1 MKARER
7 ILARVRRALAG
18 RPEAALPPVPEGPA
32 LSREEAFSLFK
43 ARLSAAGARVERLS
57 SLEEARAFLK
67 EAEAGAKTA
76 WVSPLVPAPLRP
88 ELPEAPPEEA
98 ELGVSRATAGV
109 AETGSVVLS
118 SREGRR
124 GQLLVPRHL
133 VWLFEDDLYG
143 TLLEALRAVRGE
155 DASALA
161 LHSGPSKSAD
171 IGQIMVK
178 GVHGPGELW
187 VGVLSL
193 KIGKEVVE
201 STEGRVLRSSEEGGV
216 MPAEKLKKQ
225 LESLVFGQAVLKT
238 IDKGR
243 KFRLVGISES
253 GDTLYL
259 QPERS
264 ENVYGL
270 PFQYLVVAAQ
280 LLPEIGLSALNTSK
294 ADQILAEHLGI
305 KSTHRAS
312 YILAIL
318 RELGYL

>member
-7 ILARVRRALAG
+7 ILARVRRALIG

-32 LSREEAFSLFK
+32 LSKEEAFSLFK

-57 SLEEARAFLK
+57 SLEEAQGFLK

-88 ELPEAPPEEA
+88 KLPEAPPEEA
-98 ELGVSRATAGV
+98 ELGVSRAAAGV

-143 TLLEALRAVRGE
+143 TLLLALRSLRGE

-187 VGVLSL
+187 VGVLAF
-193 KIGKEVVE
+193 KIGGQDNLKHMTTMGRSRDREVIVEALNRLIESQTRLTTPGEEAKEFYL
-201 STEGRVLRSSEEGGV
+201 TRLTEEGGTIYFRLSNGNEDNLPV
-216 MPAEKLKKQ
+216 LYIEEAVRLLQSGFNPRSARDLAKAVADARGIKTPPKPSYLYPI
-225 LESLVFGQAVLKT
+225 SFAVLEEV
-238 IDKGR
+238 R
-243 KFRLVGISES
+243 
-253 GDTLYL
+253 
-259 QPERS
+259 
-264 ENVYGL
+264 
-270 PFQYLVVAAQ
+270 
-280 LLPEIGLSALNTSK
+280 
-294 ADQILAEHLGI
+294 
-305 KSTHRAS
+305 
-312 YILAIL
+312 
-318 RELGYL
+318 

>member
-7 ILARVRRALAG
+7 MLARVRRALAG

-32 LSREEAFSLFK
+32 LSKEEVFSLFK

-57 SLEEARAFLK
+57 SLEEARGFLK
-67 EAEAGAKTA
+67 EAEAGAKAA
-76 WVSPLVPAPLRP
+76 WVSPLVPGPLRP

-98 ELGVSRATAGV
+98 ELGVSRAAAGV

-143 TLLEALRAVRGE
+143 TLLLALRSLRGE

-187 VGVLSL
+187 VGVLEI
-193 KIGKEVVE
+193 KVKEVLMTDFVWERVKNLKGKTLTTKDTGQGKAKPFLVKNVTDKTIVILPASSGRE
-201 STEGRVLRSSEEGGV
+201 SRVRRVHIE
-216 MPAEKLKKQ
+216 
-225 LESLVFGQAVLKT
+225 QAVEL
-238 IDKGR
+238 ISSGVNFSSVADIR
-243 KFRLVGISES
+243 K
-253 GDTLYL
+253 
-259 QPERS
+259 
-264 ENVYGL
+264 
-270 PFQYLVVAAQ
+270 
-280 LLPEIGLSALNTSK
+280 
-294 ADQILAEHLGI
+294 HLGNDVP
-305 KSTHRAS
+305 AS
-312 YILAIL
+312 YIWTIL
-318 RELGYL
+318 HELGYV

>member
-32 LSREEAFSLFK
+32 LSKEEAFSLFK
-43 ARLSAAGARVERLS
+43 NRLSAAGARVERLGA
-57 SLEEARAFLK
+57 LEEARAFLK
-67 EAEAGAKTA
+67 EAGARAKTA
-76 WVSPLVPAPLRP
+76 WVSPFVPGTLRP
-88 ELPEAPPEEA
+88 ELPVALPEEA

-143 TLLEALRAVRGE
+143 TLLEALRSVQDE
-155 DASALA
+155 DAAALA

-187 VGVLSL
+187 VGVLAFRDAAEDEPPGLRDALFLLVGRTL
-193 KIGKEVVE
+193 KTKRGEPFVVE
-201 STEGRVLRSSEEGGV
+201 TVNDRVVRVRTRGGAGKALEVPVSYLERAVQRAREGADLSGPSRLRRE
-216 MPAEKLKKQ
+216 
-225 LESLVFGQAVLKT
+225 
-238 IDKGR
+238 
-243 KFRLVGISES
+243 VG
-253 GDTLYL
+253 D
-259 QPERS
+259 R
-264 ENVYGL
+264 
-270 PFQYLVVAAQ
+270 AA
-280 LLPEIGLSALNTSK
+280 AY
-294 ADQILAEHLGI
+294 AW
-305 KSTHRAS
+305 
-312 YILAIL
+312 AIL
-318 RELGYL
+318 HELGYV

>member
-32 LSREEAFSLFK
+32 LSKEEVFSLFK

-57 SLEEARAFLK
+57 SLEEARGFLK
-67 EAEAGAKTA
+67 EAEAGAKAA

-98 ELGVSRATAGV
+98 ELGVSRAVAGV
-109 AETGSVVLS
+109 AETGSVVLG

-133 VWLFEDDLYG
+133 VWLFEGDLYG
-143 TLLEALRAVRGE
+143 SLLLALRSLRGA
-155 DASALA
+155 DASAIA

-187 VGVLSL
+187 VGVLAFRLEEAGDGPPEL
-193 KIGKEVVE
+193 KKALSQRVGRTLKTKRGEPFLVETANDRAVRVRTRGGSGKALEVPLAYLEKAAQRAKEGADLSGPSRLRKEV
-201 STEGRVLRSSEEGGV
+201 
-216 MPAEKLKKQ
+216 
-225 LESLVFGQAVLKT
+225 
-238 IDKGR
+238 
-243 KFRLVGISES
+243 
-253 GDTLYL
+253 GD
-259 QPERS
+259 R
-264 ENVYGL
+264 
-270 PFQYLVVAAQ
+270 AA
-280 LLPEIGLSALNTSK
+280 AY
-294 ADQILAEHLGI
+294 AW
-305 KSTHRAS
+305 
-312 YILAIL
+312 AIL
-318 RELGYL
+318 HELGYV

>member
-18 RPEAALPPVPEGPA
+18 RPEAALPPVPEGPV

-67 EAEAGAKTA
+67 EAEASLKAA
-76 WVSPLVPAPLRP
+76 WVSPLVLGPLRP

-98 ELGVSRATAGV
+98 ELGVSRAAAGV

-118 SREGRR
+118 SREGRK

-155 DASALA
+155 DAAALA

-187 VGVLSL
+187 VGVLAFAREEVEGVTTL
-193 KIGKEVVE
+193 NWDRVKALEGMTLQTKNKESFRVVKVE
-201 STEGRVLRSSEEGGV
+201 DQVVRVLPYRSKRKEPYSISRKNLEKAVSLQTRIPG
-216 MPAEKLKKQ
+216 PAAYK
-225 LESLVFGQAVLKT
+225 SLVA
-238 IDKGR
+238 D
-243 KFRLVGISES
+243 
-253 GDTLYL
+253 
-259 QPERS
+259 ERPA
-264 ENVYGL
+264 Y
-270 PFQYLVVAAQ
+270 AW
-280 LLPEIGLSALNTSK
+280 
-294 ADQILAEHLGI
+294 
-305 KSTHRAS
+305 
-312 YILAIL
+312 AIL
-318 RELGYL
+318 HELGYV

>member
-18 RPEAALPPVPEGPA
+18 RPEAALPPVPEGPV

-67 EAEAGAKTA
+67 EAEASLKAA
-76 WVSPLVPAPLRP
+76 WVSPLVPGPLRP

-98 ELGVSRATAGV
+98 ELGVSRAAAGV

-155 DASALA
+155 DAAALA

-187 VGVLSL
+187 VGVLAFRFEEAKSEPLELMDALFQLVGRTL
-193 KIGKEVVE
+193 KTKRGEPFLVEMVNDRVVRVRTRGGAGKTLEVPVSFLERAVQRAREGADLSGPSRLRKEV
-201 STEGRVLRSSEEGGV
+201 
-216 MPAEKLKKQ
+216 
-225 LESLVFGQAVLKT
+225 
-238 IDKGR
+238 
-243 KFRLVGISES
+243 
-253 GDTLYL
+253 GD
-259 QPERS
+259 R
-264 ENVYGL
+264 
-270 PFQYLVVAAQ
+270 AA
-280 LLPEIGLSALNTSK
+280 AY
-294 ADQILAEHLGI
+294 AW
-305 KSTHRAS
+305 
-312 YILAIL
+312 AIL
-318 RELGYL
+318 HELGYV